1 MNPTYV
7 ATARLLTE
15 IAPVVFESGIF
26 ALKGGTAINLF
37 LRDMPRLSV
46 DLDLVFTDHRIPRAE
61 ALATI
66 NEALRA
72 GRDRLAKRGFK
83 VQAVSAAD
91 MGEAKLLVQRDDLSV
106 KIEVNTV
113 IRGPVHPTQT
123 AALTAAASDALM
135 ADLELP
141 LLSSEDIYGG
151 KLVAAMDRQHP
162 RDLFDVMELFAHGG
176 ITPEI
181 RRAFV
186 LYLASHNRTIHEV
199 LFPTPK
205 DIQLAYEGSFVGMTT
220 EPVQLEALL
229 ETRERLFRELPAA
242 LDANEREFLRTLVR
256 ARPDWSLFDIPH
268 LEGLPAIRWRLQ
280 NLGQLSRRQPDRFR
294 ALADA
299 LDERLGRCSQVNG
312 RESASGEVNARRD

>member
-1 MNPTYV
+1 
-7 ATARLLTE
+7 
-15 IAPVVFESGIF
+15 VFESGLF

-46 DLDLVFTDHRIPRAE
+46 DLDLVFTDHRLPRAK
-61 ALATI
+61 ALAAI
-66 NEALRA
+66 NEALRT
-72 GRDRLAKRGFK
+72 GRDRLSKRGFK

-91 MGEAKLLVQRDDLSV
+91 MGETKLLVQRDDLSV
-106 KIEVNTV
+106 KVEVNTV
-113 IRGPVHPTQT
+113 IRGTVHPTQT
-123 AALTAAASDALM
+123 RALTAAASDALL

-141 LLSSEDIYGG
+141 MLSPEDIYGG

-176 ITPEI
+176 ITLGI

-186 LYLASHNRTIHEV
+186 VYLASHNRTLHEV

-205 DIQLAYEGSFVGMTT
+205 DIELAYEGSFVGMTT
-220 EPVQLEALL
+220 EPVTLESLL
-229 ETRERLFRELPAA
+229 ETRERLLRELPAA

-256 ARPDWSLFDIPH
+256 AEPEWSLLGIPH
-268 LEGLPAIRWRLQ
+268 LNELPAIRWRLQ
-280 NLGQLSRRQPDRFR
+280 NLQQLADKSPDRFS

-299 LDERLGRCSQVNG
+299 LDERL
-312 RESASGEVNARRD
+312 ARVQQGDMP

>member
-1 MNPTYV
+1 MGGPIEGGPAGAEAMNATYL

-46 DLDLVFTDHRIPRAE
+46 DLDLVFTDHRTPRAQ
-61 ALATI
+61 ALTAI

-72 GRDRLAKRGFK
+72 GRDRLVKSGLK
-83 VQAVSAAD
+83 VHAVAAAE
-91 MGEAKLLVQRDDLSV
+91 MGETKLLVQRDDLAV
-106 KIEVNTV
+106 KVEVNTV
-113 IRGPVHPTQT
+113 IRGVVRPTQIV
-123 AALTAAASDALM
+123 ALTAAASDALM

-176 ITPEI
+176 ITPAI

-186 LYLASHNRTIHEV
+186 VYLASHNRTIHEV

-205 DIQLAYEGSFVGMTT
+205 DIELAYEGSFLGMTT
-220 EPVQLEALL
+220 APVTLEALL
-229 ETRERLFRELPAA
+229 DTRRRLLRELPAA
-242 LDANEREFLRTLVR
+242 LDVDEREFLRSLVR
-256 ARPDWSLFDIPH
+256 AQPEWSLLDIPH
-268 LEGLPAIRWRLQ
+268 IAELPAIRWRLQ
-280 NLGQLSRRQPDRFR
+280 NLEQLSRNQPGRFR

-299 LDERLGRCSQVNG
+299 LDERLQR
-312 RESASGEVNARRD
+312 

>member
-1 MNPTYV
+1 MNPTYL

-46 DLDLVFTDHRIPRAE
+46 DLDLVFADHRIPRAD
-61 ALATI
+61 ALAAI
-66 NEALRA
+66 NAALRA
-72 GRDRLAKRGFK
+72 GRDRLAKREYH
-83 VQAVSAAD
+83 VQALAAAD
-91 MGEAKLLVQRDDLSV
+91 MGETKLIVQRDDLSV

-113 IRGPVHPTQT
+113 IRGTVHPTQT
-123 AALTAAASDALM
+123 RALTAAASEALM

-141 LLSSEDIYGG
+141 LLSPEDIYGG

-176 ITPEI
+176 ITPDI

-186 LYLASHNRTIHEV
+186 VYLASHNRTIHEV
-199 LFPTPK
+199 LFPTAK
-205 DIQLAYEGSFVGMTT
+205 DITLAYEGSFVGMTT
-220 EPVQLEALL
+220 APVTFQALL
-229 ETRERLFRELPAA
+229 DTRERLFRELPAA
-242 LDANEREFLRTLVR
+242 LDANEREFLRSLVR
-256 ARPDWSLFDIPH
+256 ARPDWSLLGIPH
-268 LEGLPAIRWRLQ
+268 LEELPAIRWRLQ
-280 NLGQLSRRQPDRFR
+280 NLEQLSCSQPERFR

-299 LDERLGRCSQVNG
+299 LDERLGR
-312 RESASGEVNARRD
+312 